1 MYLLLGQEPSSCQH
15 LKILHFQ
22 PFYNYSGVFYTK
34 CLVNEEILSKGVYLS
49 VHSQCD
55 TGIIN
60 TTPKIAICNPLKGFY
75 MFVLFIFHN
84 NWLIHGGFFFYSHL
98 YPITVKIKI
107 FNTVFFWCLT
117 FHSLGLSVGLTT
129 THASTCN
136 TVIDSSNVSR
146 FLFTYT
152 GIICIWFSNDLL
164 WWQDAITMIL
174 MESAFILIQDSRL
187 DNHASII
194 LWWHFSVHS

>member
-1 MYLLLGQEPSSCQH
+1 ME
-15 LKILHFQ
+15 
-22 PFYNYSGVFYTK
+22 
-34 CLVNEEILSKGVYLS
+34 
-49 VHSQCD
+49 
-55 TGIIN
+55 
-60 TTPKIAICNPLKGFY
+60 A
-75 MFVLFIFHN
+75 
-84 NWLIHGGFFFYSHL
+84 FFFYSHL

-152 GIICIWFSNDLL
+152 GIICI
-164 WWQDAITMIL
+164 
-174 MESAFILIQDSRL
+174 
-187 DNHASII
+187 
-194 LWWHFSVHS
+194 